1 MRKHSTTILTLLGS
15 AGVVATS
22 VLAVKATPKALNNI
36 QEAKNEKGDELTVQE
51 TIKVAWKPYVP
62 AAISGVA
69 TIACIF
75 GIKYL
80 SVKSQA
86 SLMSA
91 YALLNNTFDEY
102 RKKTKELCG
111 DDIYSKI
118 NHDIIKAKIVDQEL
132 DGVQTI
138 FYDYQSGR
146 CFESSMENVMNAEHE
161 LLENL
166 YNRGYA
172 CLNEFYDLLGI
183 PKVDYG
189 YQLGWFSV
197 ENNDPYNCREL
208 DFTNDRIMIDDKIE
222 CHIIN
227 PTIPAS
233 CDYIL

>member
-1 MRKHSTTILTLLGS
+1 MKKHSTTILTLLGS
-15 AGVVATS
+15 GGVIATA
-22 VLAVKATPKALNNI
+22 VLTAKATPKALDCI
-36 QEAKNEKGDELTVQE
+36 QKAKSEKGGELTTKEVIQA
-51 TIKVAWKPYVP
+51 AWKPYVP
-62 AAISGVA
+62 AVISGVS

-80 SVKSQA
+80 SAKGQA

-102 RKKTKELCG
+102 RKKTKELCE
-111 DDIYSKI
+111 DDIYTKI
-118 NHDIIKAKIVDQEL
+118 NHDIIKAKIQNADF
-132 DGVQTI
+132 DGVKTL
-138 FYDYQSGR
+138 FFDYQSGR

-161 LLENL
+161 LMDNL

-208 DFTNDRIMIDDKIE
+208 DFTNERIMIDGEIE
-222 CHIIN
+222 CHIIT
-227 PTIPAS
+227 PTVPAS